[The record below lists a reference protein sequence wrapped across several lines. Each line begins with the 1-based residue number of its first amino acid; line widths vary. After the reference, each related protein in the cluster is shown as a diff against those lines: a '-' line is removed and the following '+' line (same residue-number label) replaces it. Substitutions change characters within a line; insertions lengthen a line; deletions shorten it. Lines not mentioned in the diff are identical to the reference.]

1 MKKPMLTRLQVKPA
15 RGKQS
20 DGLGLDEYAGE
31 WGSTEVVH
39 LLKRTL
45 FGATVKDVNYFLSL
59 SMDQAVDELLTEAP
73 PPGTVPLNQYSTD
86 GYIDPT
92 GVAAWDTW
100 INTGIDFP
108 DSEMNT
114 KRISSL
120 QCWWIGRML
129 NQNRS
134 IHEKMTLFWHN
145 HFAVDSQLHIDDIPA
160 RPWYD
165 YYLTLRTNALGNFKQ
180 LLKAIT
186 LSPAMLCF
194 LNGNT
199 NKKTAPNENYGREL
213 QELYSIGKGAGS
225 QYTEDDV
232 RAAARVLTG
241 HTVDSNFNYYFD
253 VAGHDDQNKAFSNFY
268 AGTIITGRSGSSGAG
283 ELDDLLNMIFNTTE
297 SSKFIC
303 RKIYSFFV
311 YYKIDDAVETNIIT
325 PLALIFKNSGYDIKS
340 VLSALFKSEH
350 FYNLAYSSACIIKS
364 PLDFL
369 LGLLREYN
377 AALPD
382 PSDNGSCYAAWTMIL
397 QRSTTLQ
404 QEILR
409 IPEVAGWYAYYEGT
423 AYHELWINAVTYTER
438 NAYSDLMVST
448 GDMMSMVSLLID
460 SLAFA
465 QSLSSPEDP
474 NLLISE
480 SLAILYRVPLSDDSI
495 AYLKQSFLLGGLTN
509 DYYWTSAWNT
519 YIANPSD
526 AIARGTVQ
534 TRLQA
539 FYKYLM
545 NLPEYQLS

>member
-1 MKKPMLTRLQVKPA
+1 MKKPMRTRLQVKPA

-213 QELYSIGKGAGS
+213 QELYSIGKGLGS

-268 AGTIITGRSGSSGAG
+268 AGNIITGRSGSSGAG
-283 ELDDLLNMIFNTTE
+283 ELDDLMNMIFNTTE

-460 SLAFA
+460 PLAFA

-509 DYYWTSAWNT
+509 DYYWTGAWNT